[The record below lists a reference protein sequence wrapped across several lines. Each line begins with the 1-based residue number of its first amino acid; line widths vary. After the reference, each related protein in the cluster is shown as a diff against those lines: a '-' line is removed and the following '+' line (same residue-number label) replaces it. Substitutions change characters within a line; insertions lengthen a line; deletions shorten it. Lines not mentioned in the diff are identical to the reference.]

1 MSSGAKVAFTVVL
14 ITMMASIPRL
24 TEGGVTCQLV
34 VSSLT
39 PCITYLVRGGQVPN
53 RCCKGVKSLYKEA
66 STTKDR
72 QTACQCIE
80 QATKL
85 VPEIKIDHAQDLPGK
100 CDVYIPYKISPTFN
114 CSTYWYNKMDVIE
127 GK

>member
-1 MSSGAKVAFTVVL
+1 MSGGANVAFMVIL
-14 ITMMASIPRL
+14 IAMMASIPRL

-34 VSSLT
+34 VSSIT
-39 PCITYLVRGGQVPN
+39 PCATYLVRGGKVPD

-72 QTACQCIE
+72 QTACRCIE
-80 QATKL
+80 QATTL
-85 VPEIKIDHAQDLPGK
+85 VPGIKIDRAQYLLGK

-114 CSTYWYNKMDVIE
+114 SSTYYSF
-127 GK
+127 

>member
-1 MSSGAKVAFTVVL
+1 MSGGAKVAFMVVL

-39 PCITYLVRGGQVPN
+39 PCATYLVSGGQVPN
-53 RCCKGVKSLYKEA
+53 RCCKGVKLLYKEA

-85 VPEIKIDHAQDLPGK
+85 VPGIKIDNAQDLPGK
-100 CDVYIPYKISPTFN
+100 CDVHIPYKISPTFN
-114 CSTYWYNKMDVIE
+114 CSTVQ
-127 GK
+127 